1 MMNPEI
7 KIYPTAREMAITL
20 TEKLAEDVT
29 KAKKSQQLFS
39 IALSGGNTPRVF
51 FEYLANTRDHRIAW
65 EHVHLF
71 WGDER
76 CVSPE
81 HSESNFGMTK
91 TALLDKINIPAQ
103 NVHRIKGEADP
114 LPEAERYGQELKN
127 SLPITADGFPCFD
140 WMILGLGMDGHTA
153 SLFPG
158 SELLD
163 NLTATCATAVHPQT
177 GQKRI
182 TLTLPV
188 INNSRRVLFLVS
200 GQSKAVRVASIL
212 KHSPRSRLMP
222 AARVHPL
229 NGILEWHLDKTAA
242 EMIQL

>member
-1 MMNPEI
+1 MNPEV
-7 KIYPTAREMAITL
+7 KIYDTARDMAVTL
-20 TEKLAEDVT
+20 ADKLAELVT
-29 KAKKSQQLFS
+29 EAGKNQRLFS
-39 IALSGGNTPRVF
+39 IALSGGNTPQVF
-51 FEYLANTRDHRIAW
+51 FEYLAHTKDGFISW

-81 HSESNFGMTK
+81 HAESNFGMTK
-91 TALLDKINIPAQ
+91 TALLDKISIPSQ
-103 NVHRIKGEADP
+103 NVHRIRGEADP
-114 LPEAERYGQELKN
+114 VPEAERYIQELKN

-153 SLFPG
+153 SIFPG

-163 NLTATCATAVHPQT
+163 NRSKTCAVAVHPQT

-188 INNSRRVLFLVS
+188 INSARRVLFLVS
-200 GQSKAVRVASIL
+200 GQAKAMQVASIL
-212 KHSPRSRLMP
+212 NQDQRSRFMP
-222 AARVHPL
+222 ASFVHPQ
-229 NGILEWHLDKTAA
+229 NGVLEWHLDKTVA
-242 EMIQL
+242 EMI